1 MHVWKS
7 GYIMKKM
14 QYRVKIKEVHVGYIT
29 VMAKTEE
36 EALDLANEYIADNEV
51 KTNYL
56 LTMDEMDAELVD

>member
-51 KTNYL
+51 KTHYL